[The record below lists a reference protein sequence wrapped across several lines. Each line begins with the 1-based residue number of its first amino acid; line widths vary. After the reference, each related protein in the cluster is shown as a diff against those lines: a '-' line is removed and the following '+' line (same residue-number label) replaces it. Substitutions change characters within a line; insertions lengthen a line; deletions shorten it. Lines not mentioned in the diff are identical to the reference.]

1 MMNSSLY
8 SILPEIQDAL
18 RYGRPVLALE
28 STIIAHGMPY
38 PQNVAFAREADRLVR
53 SVGVIPATI
62 AIISGKICVGLD
74 NEQLEHIA
82 SDKNIYKVAVR
93 DLSHNVSN
101 GFSGATTVS
110 ATMRVAHKVGI
121 SVFSTGGIGG
131 VHRDWSSSADVSQ
144 DLHEL
149 GRTPL
154 VVVSSGAKAILDLPK
169 TVEFL
174 ESLSVPVFGYKTNDF
189 PAFYSCESGIKIGRR
204 LESPKGVAEQFET
217 HRFLGLSSAILLA
230 NPVPREEEIERG
242 VVSVYIEKAL
252 VEAKESGVCGKEL
265 TPFLLGKI
273 CRLSGGVSLKTNI
286 ALALN
291 NVHLGARIALALS
304 KNG

>member
-1 MMNSSLY
+1 
-8 SILPEIQDAL
+8 
-18 RYGRPVLALE
+18 V
-28 STIIAHGMPY
+28 
-38 PQNVAFAREADRLVR
+38 V
-53 SVGVIPATI
+53 PATI

-74 NEQLEHIA
+74 NGQLEHIA
-82 SDKNIYKVAVR
+82 SDKNIYKVALR

-110 ATMRVAHKVGI
+110 ATMRVAHKAGI
-121 SVFSTGGIGG
+121 RVFSTGGIGG

-189 PAFYSCESGIKIGRR
+189 PAFYSCESGIKIERR
-204 LESPKGVAEQFET
+204 VESPKGVAEQFET
-217 HRFLGLSSAILLA
+217 HLLLGLSSAILLA

-242 VVSVYIEKAL
+242 IVSVYIEKAL
-252 VEAKESGVCGKEL
+252 VEAKKSGVCGKEL
-265 TPFLLGKI
+265 TPFLLGEI
-273 CRLSGGVSLKTNI
+273 YRLSGGLSLKTNI

-291 NVHLGARIALALS
+291 NITSLFWQTKLLCKKKLMHYYNRIL
-304 KNG
+304 KRE

>member
-1 MMNSSLY
+1 
-8 SILPEIQDAL
+8 
-18 RYGRPVLALE
+18 
-28 STIIAHGMPY
+28 
-38 PQNVAFAREADRLVR
+38 
-53 SVGVIPATI
+53 
-62 AIISGKICVGLD
+62 
-74 NEQLEHIA
+74 
-82 SDKNIYKVAVR
+82 
-93 DLSHNVSN
+93 
-101 GFSGATTVS
+101 
-110 ATMRVAHKVGI
+110 MRVAHKAGI

-131 VHRDWSSSADVSQ
+131 VHREWSSSADVSQ

-189 PAFYSCESGIKIGRR
+189 PAFYSCESGIKIERR
-204 LESPKGVAEQFET
+204 VESPKDVAEQFKT

-230 NPVPREEEIERG
+230 NPVPREEEIGRD

-265 TPFLLGKI
+265 TPFLLGEI
-273 CRLSGGVSLKTNI
+273 YRLSGGVSLKTNI

-291 NVHLGARIALALS
+291 NINLGARIALALS